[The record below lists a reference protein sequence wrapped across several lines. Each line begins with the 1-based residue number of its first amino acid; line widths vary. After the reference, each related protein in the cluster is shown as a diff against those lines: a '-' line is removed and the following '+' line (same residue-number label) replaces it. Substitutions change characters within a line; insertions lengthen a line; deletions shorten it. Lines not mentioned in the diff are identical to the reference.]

1 MWTAINPISTR
12 RTTYLT
18 IDSYLQYTAFFSDFG
33 PFDMADV
40 FRFCCLMKERL
51 EVKTKRSLTLPQI
64 LHIIRSFIFGFFGIT
79 HSLFVRAMW
88 RKEWDSQEVRKGE
101 QMAPP

>member
-51 EVKTKRSLTLPQI
+51 EVKQSALL
-64 LHIIRSFIFGFFGIT
+64 LYHIYST
-79 HSLFVRAMW
+79 
-88 RKEWDSQEVRKGE
+88 
-101 QMAPP
+101 

>member
-33 PFDMADV
+33 PFDIADI

-51 EVKTKRSLTLPQI
+51 EVKQDALTTLTLI
-64 LHIIRSFIFGFFGIT
+64 TYFIFFLSSSIRNYGL
-79 HSLFVRAMW
+79 SLSVRAMW
-88 RKEWDSQEVRKGE
+88 RKEGDS
-101 QMAPP
+101 